1 MGFRVCVCVCVWERG
16 VVVCGGMWFMVL
28 SNGPLCANIGIFLSP
43 TPHPPTLIV
52 QAPST
57 RITREQLVKR
67 DDLHAIAPLVTL
79 GLDIEVM
86 TMVRVIRR
94 VWRRGGV

>member
-1 MGFRVCVCVCVWERG
+1 M
-16 VVVCGGMWFMVL
+16 
-28 SNGPLCANIGIFLSP
+28 
-43 TPHPPTLIV
+43 LIV

-94 VWRRGGV
+94 VWRRVRGCMCVEGVCVEVGCVGGVCVEVHCHR

>member
-1 MGFRVCVCVCVWERG
+1 M
-16 VVVCGGMWFMVL
+16 
-28 SNGPLCANIGIFLSP
+28 
-43 TPHPPTLIV
+43 

-57 RITREQLVKR
+57 RVTREQLVKR

-94 VWRRGGV
+94 VWRRVRGCMCVEGVCVWTVHVWRYITIVDILR